1 MSETQLENCSDQFK
15 LTVVVAWMIR
25 LECRSNDLESLTR
38 QPGINPEPRRAS
50 MQQPARTFWTRSRKE
65 AIAAWLFILPDFV
78 GLLIFVAIPMVLA
91 LSLGFFSVDGF
102 GGYKFVGLANYN
114 RMVRDPL
121 FLKSL
126 GVTIVYVICLVPGL
140 YVSGLGLAL
149 LVRQKIP
156 LIGVWRSLFFMPYV
170 VSLVVVALI
179 WKVMLIDKVGFINR
193 LFELVG
199 LQGRAWLGDPS
210 LALGA
215 VLIVTIWF
223 LMGYYMV
230 IFLSGLQDIPRE
242 YYEAAKID
250 GANSWQMFTQITL
263 PLLRPTSF
271 FVLLVSTVSAV
282 SGSQAFDL
290 IYVMTNGGPANSTSL
305 AIFYIYQ
312 QAFKFNNYG
321 YAAAMASFMVVILLA
336 ITVLLFALTR
346 GGRFHLA

>member
-1 MSETQLENCSDQFK
+1 MDDL
-15 LTVVVAWMIR
+15 AR
-25 LECRSNDLESLTR
+25 LSLDNLGHMPPR
-38 QPGINPEPRRAS
+38 PGDNREPRGRRR
-50 MQQPARTFWTRSRKE
+50 QRVGRVFWTRSRKE
-65 AIAAWLFILPDFV
+65 TVAAWLFIFPDCIGMLV
-78 GLLIFVAIPMVLA
+78 FVAIPMVLA
-91 LSLGFFSVDGF
+91 LSLGFFNVDGF
-102 GGYKFVGLANYN
+102 GGYKFIGLANYN

-121 FLKSL
+121 FIKSL
-126 GVTIVYVICLVPGL
+126 GVTIVYVLCLVPGL

-149 LVRQKIP
+149 LVRQRIP
-156 LIGVWRSLFFMPYV
+156 LIGLWRSLFFMPYV

-193 LFELVG
+193 MLELVG
-199 LQGRAWLGDPS
+199 LPGRSWLGDPN

-215 VLIVTIWF
+215 VLVVTIWF
-223 LMGYYMV
+223 LMGYYMI

-242 YYEAAKID
+242 YYEAARID
-250 GANSWQMFTQITL
+250 GANSWNMFTQITL

-305 AIFYIYQ
+305 VVFYIYQ

-321 YAAAMASFMVVILLA
+321 YAAAMASVLVVILLA
-336 ITVLLFALTR
+336 MTVVLFALTR
-346 GGRFHLA
+346 GGRFHLQ

>member
-1 MSETQLENCSDQFK
+1 MD
-15 LTVVVAWMIR
+15 
-25 LECRSNDLESLTR
+25 DLTR
-38 QPGINPEPRRAS
+38 LSLDKLRPGTSPDNREEWHRR
-50 MQQPARTFWTRSRKE
+50 QERTGRVFWTRSRKE
-65 AIAAWLFILPDFV
+65 TLAAWLFILPDCI

-102 GGYKFVGLANYN
+102 GSYKFVGLANYY
-114 RMVRDPL
+114 RMLRDPL
-121 FLKSL
+121 FMKSL
-126 GVTIVYVICLVPGL
+126 GVTIVYVLCLVPGL

-149 LVRQKIP
+149 LVRQRIP
-156 LIGVWRSLFFMPYV
+156 LVGLWRSLFFMPYV
-170 VSLVVVALI
+170 VSLVVVALV

-193 LFELVG
+193 MLELVG
-199 LQGRAWLGDPS
+199 LQGRSWLGDPN

-215 VLIVTIWF
+215 VLVVTIWF

-242 YYEAAKID
+242 YYEAARID
-250 GANSWQMFTQITL
+250 GANSWRMFTRITL

-305 AIFYIYQ
+305 AVFYIYQ

-321 YAAAMASFMVVILLA
+321 YAAAMASVLVVILL
-336 ITVLLFALTR
+336 ILTILLFALTR
-346 GGRFHLA
+346 GGRFHLQ

>member
-1 MSETQLENCSDQFK
+1 MDDRTRLSLE
-15 LTVVVAWMIR
+15 
-25 LECRSNDLESLTR
+25 DLGRTTSR
-38 QPGINPEPRRAS
+38 PGGNGEHERKRRK
-50 MQQPARTFWTRSRKE
+50 PVGRVFWTRSRRE
-65 AIAAWLFILPDFV
+65 SFGVIFPDCI
-78 GLLIFVAIPMVLA
+78 GLLVFEAMLMVLA
-91 LSLGFFSVDGF
+91 LSLGFFNVDGF
-102 GGYKFVGLANYN
+102 GGYKFAGLANYN
-114 RMVRDPL
+114 RMLRDPL
-121 FLKSL
+121 FMKSL
-126 GVTIVYVICLVPGL
+126 GVTTVYVLCLVPGL

-149 LVRQKIP
+149 LVRQRIP
-156 LIGVWRSLFFMPYV
+156 LVGLWRTLFFMPFV

-193 LFELVG
+193 MFELVG
-199 LQGRAWLGDPS
+199 LQGRSWLGDPN

-215 VLIVTIWF
+215 VLAVTIWF
-223 LMGYYMV
+223 LMGYYMI

-250 GANSWQMFTQITL
+250 GANSWKMFTQITL

-305 AIFYIYQ
+305 VIFYIYQ

-321 YAAAMASFMVVILLA
+321 YAAAMASVLVVVLLA
-336 ITVLLFALTR
+336 ITVVLFALTR
-346 GGRFHLA
+346 GGRFHLQ

>member
-1 MSETQLENCSDQFK
+1 MD
-15 LTVVVAWMIR
+15 
-25 LECRSNDLESLTR
+25 DLTR
-38 QPGINPEPRRAS
+38 LSLDKLRPGTSPDSRKEEDRRS
-50 MQQPARTFWTRSRKE
+50 EPARRVFWTRTRKE
-65 AIAAWLFILPDFV
+65 TLAAWLFILPDGI

-102 GGYKFVGLANYN
+102 GSYKFVGLANYN
-114 RMVRDPL
+114 RMLRDPL
-121 FLKSL
+121 FMKSL

-140 YVSGLGLAL
+140 YISGLGLAL
-149 LVRQKIP
+149 LVRQRIP
-156 LIGVWRSLFFMPYV
+156 LVGLWRSLFFMPYV
-170 VSLVVVALI
+170 VSLVVVALV

-193 LFELVG
+193 MLELVG
-199 LQGRAWLGDPS
+199 LEGRSWLGDPN

-215 VLIVTIWF
+215 VLVVTIWF

-242 YYEAAKID
+242 YYEAARID
-250 GANSWQMFTQITL
+250 GANSWKMFTRITL

-305 AIFYIYQ
+305 AVFYIYQ

-321 YAAAMASFMVVILLA
+321 YAAAMASVLVVILLFLT
-336 ITVLLFALTR
+336 ILLFALTR
-346 GGRFHLA
+346 GGRFHLQ

>member
-1 MSETQLENCSDQFK
+1 M
-15 LTVVVAWMIR
+15 
-25 LECRSNDLESLTR
+25 
-38 QPGINPEPRRAS
+38 RA
-50 MQQPARTFWTRSRKE
+50 PARRTFWTRSRKE
-65 AIAAWLFILPDFV
+65 ALAAWLFILPDSI

-102 GGYKFVGLANYN
+102 GNYKFVGLANYN
-114 RMVRDPL
+114 RMLRDPL

-126 GVTIVYVICLVPGL
+126 EVTIVYIICLVPGL

-149 LVRQKIP
+149 LVQQRVP
-156 LIGVWRSLFFMPYV
+156 LIGLWRSLFFMPYV
-170 VSLVVVALI
+170 VSLVVIALT

-193 LFELVG
+193 LLELVG
-199 LQGRAWLGDPS
+199 LQGRPWLGDPN
-210 LALGA
+210 LALWT
-215 VLIVTIWF
+215 VLVVTIWF

-242 YYEAAKID
+242 YYEAARID
-250 GANSWQMFTQITL
+250 GASSWQMFTRITL

-271 FVLLVSTVSAV
+271 FVLLISTVSAV
-282 SGSQAFDL
+282 SGAQAFDL

-321 YAAAMASFMVVILLA
+321 YAAAMASFLVLILLTF
-336 ITVLLFALTR
+336 TVALFALTR

>member
-1 MSETQLENCSDQFK
+1 MD
-15 LTVVVAWMIR
+15 
-25 LECRSNDLESLTR
+25 DLTR
-38 QPGINPEPRRAS
+38 LSLDKLRPGTSPDSRKEEDRPSEPPRRV
-50 MQQPARTFWTRSRKE
+50 FWTRTRKE
-65 AIAAWLFILPDFV
+65 TLAAWLFILPDSI

-102 GGYKFVGLANYN
+102 GSYKFVGLANYN
-114 RMVRDPL
+114 RMLRDPL
-121 FLKSL
+121 FMKSL
-126 GVTIVYVICLVPGL
+126 GVTIVYVLCLVPGL

-149 LVRQKIP
+149 LVRQRIP
-156 LIGVWRSLFFMPYV
+156 LVGLWRSLFFMPYV
-170 VSLVVVALI
+170 VSLVVVALV

-193 LFELVG
+193 MLELVG
-199 LQGRAWLGDPS
+199 LEGRSWLGDPK

-215 VLIVTIWF
+215 VLVVTIWF

-242 YYEAAKID
+242 YYEAARID
-250 GANSWQMFTQITL
+250 GANSWKMFTRITL

-305 AIFYIYQ
+305 AVFYIYQ

-321 YAAAMASFMVVILLA
+321 YAAAMASVLVVILL
-336 ITVLLFALTR
+336 ILTILLFALTR
-346 GGRFHLA
+346 GGRFHLQ

>member
-1 MSETQLENCSDQFK
+1 MDDRTRLSLE
-15 LTVVVAWMIR
+15 
-25 LECRSNDLESLTR
+25 DLGRMTPRPGDNGEHERKRR
-38 QPGINPEPRRAS
+38 QRVGRV
-50 MQQPARTFWTRSRKE
+50 FWTRSRKE
-65 AIAAWLFILPDFV
+65 TFAAWLFILPDCI
-78 GLLIFVAIPMVLA
+78 GLLVFVAIPIVLA

-114 RMVRDPL
+114 RMLRDPL
-121 FLKSL
+121 FMKSL
-126 GVTIVYVICLVPGL
+126 GVTIVYVLCLVPGL

-149 LVRQKIP
+149 LVRQRIP
-156 LIGVWRSLFFMPYV
+156 LVGLWRTLFFMPYV

-193 LFELVG
+193 MLELVG
-199 LQGRAWLGDPS
+199 LQGRPWLGDPN

-215 VLIVTIWF
+215 ILVVTIWF
-223 LMGYYMV
+223 LMGYYMI

-242 YYEAAKID
+242 YYEAARIE
-250 GANSWQMFTQITL
+250 GANSWKMFTQITL

-305 AIFYIYQ
+305 VVFYIYE
-312 QAFKFNNYG
+312 QAFKFNHYG
-321 YAAAMASFMVVILLA
+321 YAAAMASVLVVVLLA
-336 ITVLLFALTR
+336 MTVVLFGLTR
-346 GGRFHLA
+346 GGRFHLQ